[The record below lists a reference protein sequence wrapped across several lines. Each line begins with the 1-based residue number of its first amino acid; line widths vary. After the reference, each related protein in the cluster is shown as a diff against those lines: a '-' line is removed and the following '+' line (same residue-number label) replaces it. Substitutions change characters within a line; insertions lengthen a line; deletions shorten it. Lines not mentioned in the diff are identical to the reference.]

1 MIRLQTSESATRKLL
16 SSGIVRNILSI
27 GFGDF
32 IAKLITFFIF
42 AYVARVL
49 SPTYF
54 GVLTFAAA
62 LVGFFLPFV
71 DYGFGFIGTREVS
84 RNAQVLTRLVKNVVL
99 IRLILAVLSFCILLV
114 ITSLVAFSVIERRV
128 ILLYGLGFLAAV
140 FSLAWAYQAVG
151 KTGWFVVEKL
161 VQALLY
167 AVGVLF
173 FVKGTGDVALVPLL
187 AFVSS
192 LFGVVVVI
200 LGFLPRR
207 WKRSSS
213 VDFSFCW
220 SLLRSA
226 FPLFLSL
233 FLVQISASFST
244 TLLGF
249 LSSKE
254 EVGYFSAAFK
264 VILVVAILPNLLWSS
279 FYPFLSRYA
288 DSESQREKVLG
299 IFLKYTTVLGI
310 PISFLG
316 FGFSRE
322 IVSFIYGEQYSSAVL
337 PLQILFASVSFQFFG
352 FAFTKPLPAFGK
364 ENLYLKYLSIG
375 AGVNVVGGSLLITLF
390 GATGGAV
397 TTLLAELL
405 MVILSFLYI
414 RTIARLKLLRNL
426 LLSAVG
432 SGLSYLCVLVV
443 QRILHLGFFLEVLV
457 AIVVYLFFLKFT
469 ATASL
474 RDFLE
479 PEFISP

>member
-1 MIRLQTSESATRKLL
+1 MLDRFSRAKLL
-16 SSGIVRNILSI
+16 FRSGLLQNLFSI
-27 GFGDF
+27 ATGDG

-54 GVLTFAAA
+54 GILTFAAA

-84 RNAQVLTRLVKNVVL
+84 RNAQVLTQFVKNVVL
-99 IRLILAVLSFCILLV
+99 IRLILAVLSLSLLIV
-114 ITSLVAFSVIERRV
+114 ITFVVGFSNIERRV
-128 ILLYGLGFLAAV
+128 ILLYGLGFIAAA
-140 FSLAWAYQAVG
+140 FSLAWAYQSVG

-173 FVKGTGDVALVPLL
+173 YVKGTGDVALVPLL

-213 VDFSFCW
+213 VDFSFCR
-220 SLLRSA
+220 SMLRSA

-249 LSSKE
+249 LASKE

-264 VILVVAILPNLLWSS
+264 VIVAVAILPNLLWSS

-288 DSESQREKVLG
+288 DSELQREKVLG
-299 IFLKYTTVLGI
+299 IFLKYTAVVGI

-316 FGFSRE
+316 LAFSQE
-322 IVSFIYGEQYSSAVL
+322 IVSFIYGEQYGSAVL
-337 PLQILFASVSFQFFG
+337 PLRILFASVSFQFFG
-352 FAFTKPLPAFGK
+352 FAFTKPLPAFSK

-375 AGVNVVGGSLLITLF
+375 AGVNVVGGSLLIALF
-390 GATGGAV
+390 GAIGAAV
-397 TTLLAELL
+397 TALLAEFL
-405 MVILSFLYI
+405 VAISSFFCI
-414 RTIARLKLLRNL
+414 RKIARVKLLRSL
-426 LLSAVG
+426 FLTAAGSA
-432 SGLSYLCVLVV
+432 LSYLCVLLLHY
-443 QRILHLGFFLEVLV
+443 ILAFGLLFEVLI
-457 AIVVYLFFLKFT
+457 AITVYLFFLKLT
-469 ATASL
+469 YTASL

>member
-1 MIRLQTSESATRKLL
+1 MLDRFSRAKLL
-16 SSGIVRNILSI
+16 FRSGLLQNLFSI
-27 GFGDF
+27 ATGDG

-54 GVLTFAAA
+54 GILTFAAA

-84 RNAQVLTRLVKNVVL
+84 RNVQVLTQFVKNVVL
-99 IRLILAVLSFCILLV
+99 IRLILAVLSLSLLIV
-114 ITSLVAFSVIERRV
+114 ITFVVGFSNIERRV
-128 ILLYGLGFLAAV
+128 ILLYGLGFIAAA
-140 FSLAWAYQAVG
+140 FSLAWAYQSVG
-151 KTGWFVVEKL
+151 KSGWFVVEKP
-161 VQALLY
+161 VQAFLY
-167 AVGVLF
+167 AVGVLI
-173 FVKGTGDVALVPLL
+173 FVKGAEHVTLVPLL
-187 AFVSS
+187 AAVSS
-192 LFGVVVVI
+192 LVGVAFVI
-200 LGFLPRR
+200 FGFLPSH
-207 WKRSSS
+207 WKGGPS
-213 VDFSFCW
+213 VDFSFCR
-220 SLLRSA
+220 SMLRSA

-233 FLVQISASFST
+233 FVVQISASFST

-249 LSSKE
+249 LASKE

-264 VILVVAILPNLLWSS
+264 VILAVAILPNLLWSS

-288 DSESQREKVLG
+288 NSESQREKVLG
-299 IFLKYTTVLGI
+299 IFLKYTALLGI
-310 PISFLG
+310 PISF
-316 FGFSRE
+316 FGLAFSQE
-322 IVSFIYGEQYSSAVL
+322 IVSFIYGQQYASAVL
-337 PLQILFASVSFQFFG
+337 PLQILFASVAFQFFG

-405 MVILSFLYI
+405 VAIFSFLYI
-414 RTIARLKLLRNL
+414 RTIARRKLLRNL

-432 SGLSYLCVLVV
+432 SGLSYLCVLVA

-469 ATASL
+469 TTASL
-474 RDFLE
+474 RDFVE

>member
-1 MIRLQTSESATRKLL
+1 MARLQNSESATRKLL
-16 SSGIVRNILSI
+16 SSGIVRNIISI
-27 GFGDF
+27 GLGDF
-32 IAKLITFFIF
+32 IAKLITFFVF

-54 GVLTFAAA
+54 GILTFAAA

-84 RNAQVLTRLVKNVVL
+84 RNAQVLTRFVKNVVL
-99 IRLILAVLSFCILLV
+99 IRLILAVLSFSLLIV
-114 ITSLVAFSVIERRV
+114 ITFLVGFSDIERTV
-128 ILLYGLGFLAAV
+128 VLLYGLGFLPAA
-140 FSLAWAYQAVG
+140 FLLAWAYQAVG

-167 AVGVLF
+167 AVGVLLL
-173 FVKGTGDVALVPLL
+173 VKGTEDLALVPLL

-192 LFGVVVVI
+192 LFGVVFVI

-207 WKRSSS
+207 WEKSPP
-213 VDFSFCW
+213 VDFSFCG

-299 IFLKYTTVLGI
+299 IFLKYTAVVGI

-322 IVSFIYGEQYSSAVL
+322 IVSFIYGEQYGSAVL
-337 PLQILFASVSFQFFG
+337 PLQILFASVAFEFFG

-375 AGVNVVGGSLLITLF
+375 AGVNVVAGSLLIALF

-405 MVILSFLYI
+405 VAIFSFLYI

-432 SGLSYLCVLVV
+432 SGLTYLCVLVA
-443 QRILHLGFFLEVLV
+443 QRILHLGFFLGVLV

-474 RDFLE
+474 RDFVE